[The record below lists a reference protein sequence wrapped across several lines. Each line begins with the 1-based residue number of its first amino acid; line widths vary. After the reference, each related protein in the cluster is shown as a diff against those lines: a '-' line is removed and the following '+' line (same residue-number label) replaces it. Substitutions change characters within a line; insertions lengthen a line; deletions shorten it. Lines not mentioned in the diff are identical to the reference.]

1 MVRRV
6 LWFVKQ
12 NEYAAPDA
20 MNLENLRLLSRYE
33 VRLASVD
40 AGGLSRKWTLHGDF
54 SSFVLNGGSYRDD
67 SDAAM
72 RKILM

>member
-1 MVRRV
+1 MLRE

-33 VRLASVD
+33 VQLASVD
-40 AGGLSRKWTLHGDF
+40 AGALSRKRTLNGDF
-54 SSFVLNGGSYRDD
+54 SSFVLNSRCYKMIQTRP
-67 SDAAM
+67 
-72 RKILM
+72 